1 MKTLARV
8 FLIFLAGL
16 IGLAPGFALAQNPSP
31 TPPAAPFARRAAEIV
46 KSMTPAQK
54 VGQLFLISFPGNDVA
69 PTSDIA
75 DLILNYNIG
84 GTRLKAANQNFVNGP
99 DGTRQIAKLTADL
112 QTLAGISITALLTNT
127 GAAQPAAAFVPLFI
141 AINQEGN
148 SPFNSEITQGLT
160 DVPGE
165 LALGATWKPQYAE
178 VVGSILG
185 ADLAALGI
193 NVLTG
198 PVLDVLDSPKPNAVS
213 DPGARA
219 FGGDPF
225 WVGQFGQSFIGGV
238 HTGSRNRIAV
248 IAKNFPGLGSSDR
261 NVEEEIPTVQKSL
274 EQLKLLEL
282 APFFAVTQLNTQTAA
297 DGLLVSHI
305 RYRGFQ
311 GNIRASTRPVSLD
324 PQAYADLMALP
335 EIAPWRSAGGVTFSD
350 VLGARSVRRFY
361 DPLEASFNARQI
373 ARDAFLA
380 GNDVLDL
387 GAFALNT
394 NSWQEQFVNIKD
406 TILFF
411 RERYQTEPAF
421 ASKVDAAVTRIIALK
436 LKLYG
441 GSFEAG
447 NIFNRKATPTPIAFA
462 NTPQGATSP
471 TGTPSPAATGDKL
484 AAIARDSITLLSP
497 SIRDLAAT
505 IPSAPSKE
513 DGIVFITDDR
523 ALRDCAKCAAYP
535 AISKTALQDIVVRLY
550 GPRATGQVNP
560 ARLSS
565 FSFADLAE
573 YGAKSSAAI
582 TATPTAKAITPALE
596 VTPANPITPTET
608 ASATLRIQT
617 AIDNA
622 RWVIIGVIDLDP
634 AQKGAAIFRSFLAQR
649 ADALRDKRV
658 IVYAL
663 GAPYQ
668 LDLTEISKMTAYV
681 GVFSSSPPSLEA
693 AMKSLFG
700 EFGYAGASPVSIPAL
715 NYALT
720 EQTAPDPARD
730 IPLLASDTLTRTI
743 AGTPASG
750 TATPLNLKVGDRLK
764 LRAGPILDRNGRI
777 VPDNTPVQ
785 FSFSYP
791 SERVEQPP
799 ALALTKDG
807 YAETTTTIDRKGSLF
822 IRASADR
829 ATRSYIVRVDIGD
842 TTASIET
849 LRPTPLPTITIEPT
863 LSPTIL
869 RPTLTSVNT
878 PTPTPET
885 PPRPPRASVI
895 GFLLTLIGLLGMG
908 SGLAL
913 FLRARGMAFGADILL
928 RMMVLAWTA
937 GWLAYALSALGVF
950 GPAPLGANPAWLG
963 GWLMALLVCAA
974 TLAGGAY
981 YLTRKLKP

>member
-1 MKTLARV
+1 MKFVARA
-8 FLIFLAGL
+8 FWIFLAGL
-16 IGLAPGFALAQNPSP
+16 MALMPATTRAQSPSP
-31 TPPAAPFARRAAEIV
+31 TPPVSPFARRAADIL
-46 KSMTPAQK
+46 KGMSPAQK
-54 VGQLFLISFPGNDVA
+54 VGQLFLISFPGSDVLT
-69 PTSDIA
+69 TSDIA
-75 DLILNYNIG
+75 DLIVNYNIG
-84 GTRLKAANQNFVNGP
+84 GARLKAANQNFTNGS
-99 DGTRQIAKLTADL
+99 DGPRQITKLTGDL
-112 QTLAGISITALLTNT
+112 QSLAGMTITALIT
-127 GAAQPAAAFVPLFI
+127 GSAATPASAFVPLFI

-148 SPFNSEITQGLT
+148 SPFNTEITQGIT

-178 VVGSILG
+178 TVGAIVG

-198 PVLDVLDSPKPNAVS
+198 PVLDVLDSPKPNAIS

-225 WVGQFGQSFIGGV
+225 WVGQFGQSFISGA
-238 HTGSRNRIAV
+238 HSGSRNRIAI

-282 APFFAVTQLNTQTAA
+282 APFFAVTQLNTPGAA

-335 EIAPWRSAGGVTFSD
+335 EIAPWRNAGGVTFSD

-361 DPLEASFNARQI
+361 DPLEQSFNARQI

-394 NSWQEQFVNIKD
+394 NSWQEQLVNIKD

-411 RERYQTEPAF
+411 RERYQSEPAF
-421 ASKVDAAVTRIIALK
+421 ASKVDAAVTRILMLK
-436 LKLYG
+436 LRLYG
-441 GSFEAG
+441 GSFDAG
-447 NIFNRKATPTPIAFA
+447 NILNRKPTPTPIAFA
-462 NTPQGATSP
+462 NTPLP
-471 TGTPSPAATGDKL
+471 TGTALPAATGDKL

-505 IPSAPSKE
+505 IPSAPGKE

-523 ALRDCAKCAAYP
+523 VMRDCAKCAAYP
-535 AISKTALQDIVVRLY
+535 AISKTALQEIVVRLY
-550 GPRATGQVNP
+550 GPRATGEINP

-565 FSFADLAE
+565 FSFADLAD
-573 YGAKSSAAI
+573 YAARPAAGATPAAKSITSPEPITTTSAI
-582 TATPTAKAITPALE
+582 TAT
-596 VTPANPITPTET
+596 ET
-608 ASATLRIQT
+608 LSGAQRIQT

-622 RWVIIGVIDLDP
+622 KWVIIGLIDLDP
-634 AQKGAAIFRSFLAQR
+634 AQKGSAIFRNFLAQR

-668 LDLTEISKMTAYV
+668 LDLTEISKITAYV
-681 GVFSSSPPSLEA
+681 GVFSSSAPSLEA

-700 EFGYAGASPVSIPAL
+700 EYGYAGASPVSIPAL
-715 NYALT
+715 NYSLT

-750 TATPLNLKVGDRLK
+750 TATPLNLKLGDRLR
-764 LRAGPILDRNGRI
+764 LRAGPVLDRNGRI

-791 SERVEQPP
+791 SERVELAP

-807 YAETTTTIDRKGSLF
+807 YAETATTLDRKGSLF
-822 IRASADR
+822 IRATSDR
-829 ATRSYIVRVDIGD
+829 ATRSYIVRVDIGE

-849 LRPTPLPTITIEPT
+849 LKPTPLPTQNIEPT
-863 LSPTIL
+863 SSPTIL
-869 RPTLTSVNT
+869 RPTNTSVST

-885 PPRPPRASVI
+885 PPRQALANFL
-895 GFLLTLIGLLGMG
+895 GFLLTLIGLLVMG
-908 SGLAL
+908 SGLVL
-913 FLRARGMAFGADILL
+913 FLRARGMALPARNLL
-928 RMMVLAWTA
+928 RVVSLAWTS
-937 GWLAYALSALGVF
+937 GWLAYALGGLGMF
-950 GPAPLGANPAWLG
+950 GAAPLGASPAWLG
-963 GWLMALLVCAA
+963 GCVMALLACAFI
-974 TLAGGAY
+974 LAGGAY
-981 YLTRKLKP
+981 YLTRKT

>member
-1 MKTLARV
+1 MKSLAR
-8 FLIFLAGL
+8 IFDVVLAAL
-16 IGLAPGFALAQNPSP
+16 LAFAPTAALAQNPSP
-31 TPPAAPFARRAAEIV
+31 TPPPSQNARRAADMV
-46 KSMTPAQK
+46 KNMTAAQK
-54 VGQLFLISFPGNDVA
+54 VGQLFLISFPNNDVSL
-69 PTSDIA
+69 TSDIA

-84 GTRLKAANQNFVNGP
+84 GVRLKAANQNFANGV
-99 DGTRQIAKLTADL
+99 DGTRQITKLTADL
-112 QTLAGISITALLTNT
+112 QTLAGISITALITGGP
-127 GAAQPAAAFVPLFI
+127 GAAPAGAFTPLFI
-141 AINQEGN
+141 AVNQEGN
-148 SPFNSEITQGLT
+148 SPFNSEITQGVT

-178 VVGSILG
+178 TVGSILG

-238 HTGSRNRIAV
+238 HSGSSNRIAV

-335 EIAPWRSAGGVTFSD
+335 EIAPWRNAGGVTFSD
-350 VLGARSVRRFY
+350 ALGVRSVRRFY
-361 DPLEASFNARQI
+361 DPLEQSFNARQI

-411 RERYQTEPAF
+411 RERYQSEPAF
-421 ASKVDAAVTRIIALK
+421 ASKVDAAVTRIIGLK

-441 GSFEAG
+441 GSFDAA
-447 NIFNRKATPTPIAFA
+447 NILNRKPTAVPPTP
-462 NTPQGATSP
+462 QSATSP

-497 SIRDLAAT
+497 TIRDLAAT
-505 IPSAPSKE
+505 IPSAPSKD

-523 ALRDCAKCAAYP
+523 VLRDCARCAAYP

-582 TATPTAKAITPALE
+582 TATPTAKPITPALD
-596 VTPANPITPTET
+596 VTPANAITATEP

-622 RWVIIGVIDLDP
+622 RWVIIGLIDLDP
-634 AQKGAAIFRSFLAQR
+634 AQKGTAIFRNFLAQR

-681 GVFSSSPPSLEA
+681 GVFSSSAPSLEA

-743 AGTPASG
+743 SGTPTSG

-791 SERVEQPP
+791 SERVEQTP

-849 LRPTPLPTITIEPT
+849 LRPTPLPTTTIEPT
-863 LSPTIL
+863 ISPTL
-869 RPTLTSVNT
+869 VRPTNTTVNT

-885 PPRPPRASVI
+885 PPRPLRANLV
-895 GFLLTLIGLLGMG
+895 GFLLTLIGLSAMG
-908 SGLAL
+908 SGLVL
-913 FLRARGMAFGADILL
+913 FLRARGMALAADKIL
-928 RMMVLAWTA
+928 RMVILAWTG
-937 GWLAYALSALGVF
+937 GWLTYVLCALGVF
-950 GPAPLGANPAWLG
+950 GSAPLGANPAWLG
-963 GWLMALLVCAA
+963 GWLMALLISAA
-974 TLAGGAY
+974 ILAGGAY
-981 YLTRKLKP
+981 YLTKEAKKRG